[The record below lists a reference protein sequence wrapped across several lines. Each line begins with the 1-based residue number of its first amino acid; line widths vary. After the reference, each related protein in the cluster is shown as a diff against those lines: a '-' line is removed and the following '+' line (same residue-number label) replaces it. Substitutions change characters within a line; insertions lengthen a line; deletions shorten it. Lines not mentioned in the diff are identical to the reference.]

1 MNDVGITSDVAHNK
15 FMVGVFLLFLCLDV
29 LDYWIKLEKGV
40 SIVNHLQYAAFVGP
54 LILLSLVASRY
65 ALGKSIV
72 SQSIRG
78 ICAVGSAGNEYQH
91 PATAHRLMSEWQPL
105 ADNNDFVCIALRSP
119 AKIKSDHGNVD
130 TSRIRTD

>member
-54 LILLSLVASRY
+54 LILLSLVAMRSANLLFHRVFAAY
-65 ALGKSIV
+65 ALLAVLAMSI
-72 SQSIRG
+72 
-78 ICAVGSAGNEYQH
+78 N
-91 PATAHRLMSEWQPL
+91 TLQPL
-105 ADNNDFVCIALRSP
+105 T
-119 AKIKSDHGNVD
+119 G
-130 TSRIRTD
+130 